1 MSKLTICTKNKKM
14 KVADNLYGIFL
25 EDINR
30 AVDGGLYPELLR
42 NRSFEDSLL
51 PVDCTLVD
59 DGYAFES
66 CTGWRDEFNG
76 GEGLTKWVR
85 ESNIVKTSIP
95 AWYSHKAEMK
105 LDDSD
110 TLNVQRKV
118 SLAVGFD
125 AGGRIENIGFCGV
138 PQKVGETYNF
148 YMFAKSEKPMKLQ
161 LIVGNENDIC
171 AELEIHSVEY
181 QCYRASYTA
190 KKNCKDGKF
199 YLLSPEGGE
208 LHIGFISLMPAE
220 TFRGHGLRRDIAEM
234 LENIHPSFLRFPGG
248 CIVEGFTPSTAMRF
262 KDTVGPV
269 WERPGHLLMWHYRSF
284 DGMGFHEYL
293 QLCEDIG
300 MEPLYVCNCGITC
313 QARKEMFMTGQALDE
328 MLQDVLDAIEYAI
341 GTPDTKWGALRA
353 KMGHPAPFKMNY
365 IEIGN
370 ENWGLE
376 YEERYQIFHKTI
388 SQKYPH
394 IKFVANSHL
403 EKKGISADIV
413 DEHYYETAE
422 WFAENTDLFHD
433 RSRKGPEIFL
443 GEVSVVRGYVGQLY
457 GALGEAA
464 FFTGVERNQDVV
476 TMASY
481 APLLENVHYQ
491 AWSPNLIR
499 FDNFASFGIPSY
511 YIWKMFGSNRGDFVV
526 DAQMETRRIARS
538 VKGMSSLLGKP
549 GLKFKNPL
557 WNGSM
562 ATVTQEV
569 MGHVILT
576 EQNMEI
582 TEPDEEQLEESRR
595 HNGAKLGE
603 VLVVFGEEKAEAGC
617 FQIDILPEKG
627 REIVIGIF
635 TSRIPPMAYVNDET
649 HPPKAWNV
657 ENVQPFLWKI
667 RSGSSCLID
676 QFAPGKPVL
685 AKAICSIKADRMYH
699 HFSYKTDLKKLWLYI
714 DGELIHEVMIPSFA
728 ALNTVVTDTEKEV
741 IVKLVNMGEEEE
753 NIAINL
759 DCEVESEYCA
769 YVLTG
774 EKLAENSFE
783 KPEHVRDWKYQ
794 FCGAG
799 RSFTHTVPRL
809 SVTVLVLKKR

>member
-538 VKGMSSLLGKP
+538 VKGMASLLGKP

-582 TEPDEEQLEESRR
+582 TEPDEEQLEASRR

-667 RSGSSCLID
+667 KSGSSCLID

-714 DGELIHEVMIPSFA
+714 DGELIHEVMTSFFCSIEYRC
-728 ALNTVVTDTEKEV
+728 NGYGKGS
-741 IVKLVNMGEEEE
+741 N
-753 NIAINL
+753 
-759 DCEVESEYCA
+759 CETCEHGRGRREYSNQSG
-769 YVLTG
+769 L
-774 EKLAENSFE
+774 
-783 KPEHVRDWKYQ
+783 
-794 FCGAG
+794 
-799 RSFTHTVPRL
+799 
-809 SVTVLVLKKR
+809 